1 MDQNKYINAYV
12 DSAVGII
19 HENLSSILQLKA
31 QIRVVNDT
39 MLEKDQVIA
48 TLQSQLDQ
56 VKNNDASVAA
66 ANEKAAHWEA
76 SYHTM
81 SNKIAHM
88 DTLLNQVKEM
98 KALIQERDS
107 VIVDLKNKLEEI
119 KNPKK
124 VTTSKTKKLVTEP
137 PIVDQPVVKN
147 LSDDF

>member
-1 MDQNKYINAYV
+1 
-12 DSAVGII
+12 
-19 HENLSSILQLKA
+19 
-31 QIRVVNDT
+31 
-39 MLEKDQVIA
+39 
-48 TLQSQLDQ
+48 
-56 VKNNDASVAA
+56 
-66 ANEKAAHWEA
+66 
-76 SYHTM
+76 
-81 SNKIAHM
+81 
-88 DTLLNQVKEM
+88 M